1 MAIAALHENLT
12 LPRAFFALLGSEK
25 PRLIICVIGAIIG
38 VLLETAPW
46 LILWQA
52 IYAAQAGDSGQL
64 LPLAAGLLLALIAR
78 YALYNL
84 AGWQAHIAA
93 YRIIE
98 HLREHLV
105 DALSTLP
112 LAKLN
117 RFHRGDLEKR
127 VLRESE
133 RLEPVIAHY
142 LVDIIAGLL
151 LPLVLL
157 NVLFW
162 VDWRLALVALI
173 PLPLAVLLQKRI
185 MAGYSDRQR
194 EFNQSVTRTD
204 NAMLEFLNALPVMKA
219 FRRDAESFQ
228 QLERALE
235 NQLSLVAK
243 VTGRM
248 IIGWT
253 AFVTVSQSSLILV
266 LPAAAFLWLHQ
277 QLALP
282 EFALALML
290 SCGLLRPWLRLSQ
303 LHHALAEAFIALE
316 QLIPLFGSPAHH
328 APSLAIDA
336 APVLQADEVSL
347 HHANRPVLSPLSA
360 TFAAGKSY
368 ALVGPSGAGKS
379 SLLNVLSGSIQAD
392 TGRVL
397 LGGHCLMDFSE
408 NQRSTLLMM
417 VTQNNLLLRMSLR
430 QNLLLA
436 ARPVTDSLFEQVLA
450 LTGLQPIIAQLPH
463 GLDTLIGDAARQF
476 SGGERQR
483 IAIARG
489 LFAQTPIL
497 LLDEASSHLDSP
509 SEQHLMQGIRQLF
522 PQQTLIFVTHRLGQ
536 AQLADHIMVLEQG
549 QICAQGHHFA
559 LMDSCPLYQTL
570 NRHYQSEEQQK
581 AEEQP

>member
-1 MAIAALHENLT
+1 M
-12 LPRAFFALLGSEK
+12 
-25 PRLIICVIGAIIG
+25 GA
-38 VLLETAPW
+38 VW
-46 LILWQA
+46 
-52 IYAAQAGDSGQL
+52 
-64 LPLAAGLLLALIAR
+64 
-78 YALYNL
+78 
-84 AGWQAHIAA
+84 
-93 YRIIE
+93 
-98 HLREHLV
+98 
-105 DALSTLP
+105 
-112 LAKLN
+112 AKLN

-157 NVLFW
+157 SVLFW

-173 PLPLAVLLQKRI
+173 PLPLAILLQKRI

-194 EFNQSVTRTD
+194 DFNQSVTRTD

-328 APSLAIDA
+328 APSLTIDA
-336 APVLQADEVSL
+336 APVLQADDVSL
-347 HHANRPVLSPLSA
+347 YHANRPVLSPLSA
-360 TFAAGKSY
+360 TFEAGKSY

-392 TGRVL
+392 TGRVR
-397 LGGHCLMDFSE
+397 LGGQCLMDFSE
-408 NQRSTLLMM
+408 NQRATLLIM

-450 LTGLQPIIAQLPH
+450 LTGLKPIIAQLPH

-509 SEQHLMQGIRQLF
+509 SEQRLMQGIRQLF

-570 NRHYQSEEQQK
+570 NRHYQSEEQQS
-581 AEEQP
+581 EEQP